1 MLPLVAP
8 FFFNMKFLRANF
20 IFFILL
26 FSSCQHI
33 QERINTIVG
42 EEKDTVLDSTNTT
55 VLQDTLMPDSVAPLS
70 KDSVHLK
77 FLFKDAN
84 GRNINTRIPVLMCFN
99 SVFETVYTNNSGY
112 IDTIV
117 DLNDVQIVI
126 APDTLYY
133 PISDYAGEVLLE
145 DFMLPLRSVRGRIME
160 EDGTPLRF
168 MPIHVHSK
176 FKSKGKKDIE
186 SFDDDFV
193 VTTDSFG
200 YYRTYVPENVFRVTL
215 RSCGFFVG
223 AITRY
228 ELLNYPTQNF
238 LFIPFEFKNLCG
250 DITPAYQMSIVL
262 KDIDLTIPADVM
274 SELFKYDDVLESSS
288 EAYFIAERGS
298 STLRKKSTK
307 RNAVFRSTMF
317 TVCVH

>member
-1 MLPLVAP
+1 MR
-8 FFFNMKFLRANF
+8 FLRLFF
-20 IFFILL
+20 ILHILL

-33 QERINTIVG
+33 QERLNTIVG
-42 EEKDTVLDSTNTT
+42 EEKDSVLDSTSTH
-55 VLQDTLMPDSVAPLS
+55 VLQDTLTLDSVPPLS

-77 FLFKDAN
+77 FLFKDVN
-84 GRNINTRIPVLMCFN
+84 GRSVNTRIPVLMCFN
-99 SVFETVYTNNSGY
+99 SVFETIYTNNNGY

-126 APDTLYY
+126 SPDTLYY
-133 PISDYAGEVLLE
+133 PVSDYAGDILNESFV
-145 DFMLPLRSVRGRIME
+145 LPLRSVRGRIME

-186 SFDDDFV
+186 SFDDDFIV
-193 VTTDSFG
+193 RTDSFG

-223 AITRY
+223 AITRH
-228 ELLNYPTQNF
+228 ELLSYPTQNF

-250 DITPAYQMSIVL
+250 EATPVYQMSILL
-262 KDIDLTIPADVM
+262 KDIDLTISADVM
-274 SELFKYDDVLESSS
+274 SELFKYDDVLESTS
-288 EAYFIAERGS
+288 EAYFIAERGN